1 VHQSPT
7 GGRPSSHK
15 STKLSGPTTKAGVIL
30 FAVTEF
36 IATGSQVPLLLVI
49 DAI

>member
-1 VHQSPT
+1 MV
-7 GGRPSSHK
+7 K
-15 STKLSGPTTKAGVIL
+15 EGPTTCASARRQRRTDALSGVIL

-36 IATGSQVPLLLVI
+36 LGTGSQVPLLLII